1 MKSPLRLESPK
12 FKVNMSQLNSDSTH
26 LAAGESHIPLGG
38 NRNREHHLKN
48 ENLRGS
54 LSFYNFTTVAEMNK
68 NEEKVFIPQS
78 LKLNST
84 SSVHVDCTIATPGIF
99 QINIP

>member
-1 MKSPLRLESPK
+1 
-12 FKVNMSQLNSDSTH
+12 
-26 LAAGESHIPLGG
+26 
-38 NRNREHHLKN
+38 
-48 ENLRGS
+48 
-54 LSFYNFTTVAEMNK
+54 MNK
-68 NEEKVFIPQS
+68 NEEKVFSPQS